1 MNISLT
7 SSVALRCAEGSYA
20 APVLHRC
27 LTRDYST
34 HVTLRNQ
41 LPRSAL
47 CASLP
52 EEPVRSLARSAF
64 FSAFSL
70 LPGVNLRRERDIP
83 PSSPLSGSF
92 QFAFA
97 FFSPL
102 PLACALP
109 VKRFLFTG
117 ELSSNSS
124 ETSGCRSSRLSARLL
139 RLSCHCRLL
148 WKAVESQSSCFSR
161 GEDWTEEAGRRWTL
175 LSVSARDTRFSLR
188 R

>member
-7 SSVALRCAEGSYA
+7 SSVALRRAEGSYA

-34 HVTLRNQ
+34 HVTLRN

-52 EEPVRSLARSAF
+52 EEPVRSLGL

-83 PSSPLSGSF
+83 PSSPLGGSF

-161 GEDWTEEAGRRWTL
+161 GGD
-175 LSVSARDTRFSLR
+175 
-188 R
+188 